1 MKILTKQELKNINL
15 REVSIFLVFIL
26 IFIVFTILTPHFI
39 KIDNLLNIIRQI
51 SLNGIMAMGMTL
63 VIVVGEIDLSVGAIY
78 GLTGIITGMLITAGW
93 PIWLAVLVGLV
104 SGAVAGAF
112 NGLLVS
118 YIKIPSFIATLGMM
132 NVGKGIALLI
142 SSGLPVVVSS
152 RTVDNPNLDSF
163 LYIGQGKIWG
173 YIPVMSVV
181 LLIIVIISFILYNK
195 SLLGFHLKAVGGN
208 INTAKASGINAS
220 AVKLF
225 AFAYTG
231 LVCAIAGI
239 LNLAFIT
246 NVRADSGTGL
256 ELTVI
261 SSVIIGGTSL
271 DGGKGT
277 IIGTLIGILIIGILN
292 NGLLLVGISPFW
304 KVLVIG
310 MVIIGAVAIDTILKR
325 RK

>member
-1 MKILTKQELKNINL
+1 MLQSKRFKKFNL
-15 REVSIFLVFIL
+15 REVSIFLVFVL

-39 KIDNLLNIIRQI
+39 KIENLLNIIRQI

-78 GLTGIITGMLITAGW
+78 GLTGIVSGMLIVAGW
-93 PIWLAVLVGLV
+93 PIWLAIILGLICGTAVG
-104 SGAVAGAF
+104 SF

-142 SSGLPVVVSS
+142 SNGLPVVVSQ
-152 RTVDNPNLDSF
+152 RTVSNANLDSF
-163 LYIGQGKIWG
+163 FYMGQGKIFG
-173 YIPVMSVV
+173 YIPVMS
-181 LLIIVIISFILYNK
+181 LALIIVVFISYLIYNK
-195 SLLGFHLKAVGGN
+195 SLLGFHLRAVGGN
-208 INTAKASGINAS
+208 INTAIASGINAS

-231 LVCAIAGI
+231 FVCAIAGI

-310 MVIIGAVAIDTILKR
+310 IVIIGAVAIDTVLKR
-325 RK
+325 KRK